1 MEGYP
6 LDQELVRQTLAGDV
20 RSFEEIV
27 ARHQQAVFRVV
38 YRLLHDKLEA
48 EDVAQEAFIRCY
60 QYLARYDQTRP
71 FAPWLYRIATN
82 LALSKLR
89 RRKKYRM
96 VPLDEISYQIAETDR
111 IGLSPEE
118 IWEEEEAKKDV
129 VMAIKSLK
137 AVDQTIII
145 LRYFEEFSYEEIAG
159 VLRTTR
165 NNVEV
170 RICRARK
177 KLRLILQAER
187 AARQNRG
194 NQEGRLKTCSPAGK

>member
-60 QYLARYDQTRP
+60 QYLGRYDQTRP